1 MAGGGSLPLSRYL
14 QKHMLLQIRV
24 SSIRNIKFAA
34 FLATIVAPTCKFN
47 LLIGLCDSHRSQDG
61 AHLGPPS
68 AGDHLPRRPPFSK
81 SKRSASVRKGPFTS
95 SPAPVGAPT
104 RACPLLTGLCDSHR
118 SQDGAHLGP
127 PQRPN
132 PGIIQNFPK
141 AHSYPWV
148 MFTNCKHLLLRLIL
162 ISGDQFIAISSVAL

>member
-1 MAGGGSLPLSRYL
+1 APHGAIC
-14 QKHMLLQIRV
+14 KQIRA
-24 SSIRNIKFAA
+24 S
-34 FLATIVAPTCKFN
+34 P
-47 LLIGLCDSHRSQDG
+47 LC
-61 AHLGPPS
+61 
-68 AGDHLPRRPPFSK
+68 GD
-81 SKRSASVRKGPFTS
+81 T
-95 SPAPVGAPT
+95 
-104 RACPLLTGLCDSHR
+104 
-118 SQDGAHLGP
+118 